1 MSGHSHWA
9 GIKHKKGLADAKR
22 SQIFSKLAKELTIAA
37 KESRGGDPLANPRV
51 RTVIEKAK
59 EANMPSENI
68 ERALKRGSGEE
79 AEQLEEML
87 IEAYGPGGIAL
98 LISAITDNRNRTISE
113 IKQVLQR
120 NQGKLAEGGA
130 VRWLFERRGV
140 ATIRQNEASA
150 AQGKEKLELLAIE
163 AGAQDLYWHDDVL
176 DVYTESA
183 SLAAFKQKLQQ
194 QGFEVSTSLDWVP
207 KEHIQANAQ
216 DKGAAEK
223 LFEALS
229 EQEDVQDIYSN
240 L

>member
-22 SQIFSKLAKELTIAA
+22 SQIFSKLARELTIAA
-37 KESRGGDPLANPRV
+37 KESGGGDPMANPRV
-51 RTVIEKAK
+51 KTVLEKAK

-68 ERALKRGSGEE
+68 ERALKKGLGEDT
-79 AEQLEEML
+79 AQLEEML

-120 NQGKLAEGGA
+120 NQGKMVEGGA
-130 VRWLFERRGV
+130 VRWLFERKGV
-140 ATIRQNEASA
+140 ATIEQDEKNPS
-150 AQGKEKLELLAIE
+150 QGKEELELLAIE
-163 AGAQDLYWHDDVL
+163 AGAQDLYWHDQSL
-176 DVYTESA
+176 DLYTDPA
-183 SLAAFKQKLQQ
+183 DLPSLKQKLQEKTIQ
-194 QGFEVSTSLDWVP
+194 AATSLDWVP
-207 KEHIQANAQ
+207 KEHVQVSPEDRA
-216 DKGAAEK
+216 AAER

-229 EQEDVQDIYSN
+229 DHDDVQDIYAN